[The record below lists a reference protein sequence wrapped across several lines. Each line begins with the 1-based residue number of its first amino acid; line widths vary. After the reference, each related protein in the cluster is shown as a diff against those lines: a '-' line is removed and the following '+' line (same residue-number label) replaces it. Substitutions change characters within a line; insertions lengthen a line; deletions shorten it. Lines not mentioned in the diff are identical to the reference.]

1 VKLSELQTQC
11 LHERLQWKAR
21 IPIIGGSGL
30 AMKNATLNKRSYTKF
45 MMGHAQGIHL
55 ATISI
60 FAAKEFP

>member
-1 VKLSELQTQC
+1 

-21 IPIIGGSGL
+21 IPKTGGSGL
-30 AMKNATLNKRSYTKF
+30 AMKNATLNKRSYTQF

-60 FAAKEFP
+60 FAAKEFS

>member
-1 VKLSELQTQC
+1 

-21 IPIIGGSGL
+21 IPIKEGSGL
-30 AMKNATLNKRSYTKF
+30 AMKNATLNKRSKAKF

>member
-1 VKLSELQTQC
+1 MES
-11 LHERLQWKAR
+11 R
-21 IPIIGGSGL
+21 IQGSGL
-30 AMKNATLNKRSYTKF
+30 AMENATLNKRSKAKF

>member
-1 VKLSELQTQC
+1 MKIETEC

-30 AMKNATLNKRSYTKF
+30 AMKNTTLNKRSKAEF

>member
-1 VKLSELQTQC
+1 MKMETEC

-21 IPIIGGSGL
+21 IQGSGL
-30 AMKNATLNKRSYTKF
+30 AMENATLNKRSKAKF

>member
-1 VKLSELQTQC
+1 MKMETEC

-21 IPIIGGSGL
+21 IPILGGSGL
-30 AMKNATLNKRSYTKF
+30 AMENATLNKRSKAKF
-45 MMGHAQGIHL
+45 MMGHAQLIHL

>member
-1 VKLSELQTQC
+1 MKLETQC
-11 LHERLQWKAR
+11 LQERLQWKAR
-21 IPIIGGSGL
+21 IPKLGGSGL
-30 AMKNATLNKRSYTKF
+30 AMKNATHHKRSKAKF

>member
-1 VKLSELQTQC
+1 MKMETEC
-11 LHERLQWKAR
+11 LHERLQWNAR
-21 IPIIGGSGL
+21 IPITGGSGL
-30 AMKNATLNKRSYTKF
+30 AMKNATLNKRSYTQF